1 MKPNQAEVKL
11 ALEVRQRASDKLG
24 KELFSRERNTMST
37 PIFDAVTNVTTDGE
51 GNPTAKPTA
60 KVAAGALTGLA
71 LTVVVAVL
79 TAITPDLLQFLGPWA
94 GPAFAGIG
102 ALAVALGAYIKKPT
116 GEIS

>member
-1 MKPNQAEVKL
+1 
-11 ALEVRQRASDKLG
+11 
-24 KELFSRERNTMST
+24 MST

-51 GNPTAKPTA
+51 GKPTAKPTA

-79 TAITPDLLQFLGPWA
+79 TAITPDLLTFLGPWA